1 MATHSLLDKAEKAVI
16 AYLQSEGVG
25 DSSNILPK
33 KKAADLPNPPFIQV
47 GAGKPTETVKRSGNW
62 TVPITVEVHTNA
74 APDVGESTDTLEVE
88 STDLASTCF
97 DVLNAGIDQDGS
109 QLADD
114 ISAAAAA
121 AGIGL
126 IIQDVDVKGPE
137 SGFTDKDKEWID
149 SLELDLICYHAS

>member
-1 MATHSLLDKAEKAVI
+1 
-16 AYLQSEGVG
+16 
-25 DSSNILPK
+25 
-33 KKAADLPNPPFIQV
+33 
-47 GAGKPTETVKRSGNW
+47 
-62 TVPITVEVHTNA
+62 
-74 APDVGESTDTLEVE
+74 
-88 STDLASTCF
+88 
-97 DVLNAGIDQDGS
+97 VLNAGIDQDGS